1 MDAEALKT
9 LLDESQDQII
19 KDVRAKIVERVSSN
33 YEWEIAK
40 LVNEQVKDFFAAEV
54 APEIVKGLMGEKG
67 AIVQAATAAAAN
79 VAVKLA
85 EKMTETAIKNIDG
98 YTFRNLTKELFS

>member
-1 MDAEALKT
+1 MDAEALKS

-19 KDVRAKIVERVSSN
+19 KDVRAKIVERVSGN

-54 APEIVKGLMGEKG
+54 APELVKALQGEKG
-67 AIVQAATAAAAN
+67 AIIEAAKSASAN
-79 VAVKLA
+79 IAVKLA
-85 EKMTETAIKNIDG
+85 ETMTKKAIENMDG
-98 YTFRNLTKELFS
+98 YSFRNLVKELFS